1 MQELSMDHMFLGPHK
16 RFTHLIDLRCNFSG
30 WSEALAV
37 PSESSKHV
45 LRFLEEE
52 ILPRYGQILQIT
64 TNNGAVGSQQVEEYL
79 KKRAV
84 LMLFTVLSDVWAKTT
99 STKRSMDFRVESDC
113 QATNL
118 PKSLGDTPYHTDQGT
133 RGSQEGWNISIRKT
147 LSVLKNSSQC
157 TCLRERSED
166 HQNQW
171 IQPPLTFCIT
181 SSSSSSSPS
190 FYSVDGHK
198 TFPVC
203 DLSLP
208 SFSLLSFPE
217 VDDYHLFLDLQAQV
231 CKKLDVEEIIQY
243 EPVICHCPEF
253 RAIHSKETCLLDL
266 LVPVKF
272 LPITNE
278 EWEQCLRTAIFY
290 SLSFAYGQ
298 IPDILKTECFPM
310 FCCLGDPAEVLNNYQ
325 DEISEEVPDI
335 PLPPPGPPTFLVPL
349 PKTDWVSSSS
359 SSSLSSSSSSSSLLS
374 APKDT
379 GLMVRTS
386 WVWWYF
392 CHLSDGNATVCQ
404 VLLNNGEL
412 CNTWMAKDKKTF
424 STSGMA
430 RHLKGLHKLSLSFPS
445 VPSPSSSLP

>member
-1 MQELSMDHMFLGPHK
+1 
-16 RFTHLIDLRCNFSG
+16 
-30 WSEALAV
+30 
-37 PSESSKHV
+37 
-45 LRFLEEE
+45 
-52 ILPRYGQILQIT
+52 
-64 TNNGAVGSQQVEEYL
+64 
-79 KKRAV
+79 
-84 LMLFTVLSDVWAKTT
+84 
-99 STKRSMDFRVESDC
+99 MDFRVESDC

-157 TCLRERSED
+157 TCLRERRETKKNGVASHNTIRSPSTIRSED

-231 CKKLDVEEIIQY
+231 CKKLDVEEII
-243 EPVICHCPEF
+243 H
-253 RAIHSKETCLLDL
+253 KETCLLDL

-386 WVWWYF
+386 WTKRP
-392 CHLSDGNATVCQ
+392 L
-404 VLLNNGEL
+404 
-412 CNTWMAKDKKTF
+412 
-424 STSGMA
+424 
-430 RHLKGLHKLSLSFPS
+430 
-445 VPSPSSSLP
+445 VPVAWLAI